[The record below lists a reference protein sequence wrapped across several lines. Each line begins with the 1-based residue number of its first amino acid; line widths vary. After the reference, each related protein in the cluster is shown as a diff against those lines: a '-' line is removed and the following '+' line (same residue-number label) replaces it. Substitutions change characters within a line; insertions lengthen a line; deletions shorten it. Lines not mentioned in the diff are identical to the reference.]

1 MNQLK
6 EWGFSTQWWRGEK
19 GEYWVIAQ
27 VILFVGFALL
37 PVYPAIALDNLPLIW
52 KYAEWGITGIFG
64 LMASWLLIS
73 GSLELGANL
82 TPLPHPKHDGELV
95 TGGVYG
101 LVRHPIYSGVI
112 FLAIAYSCWQLSL
125 SHAIGAIVLLLFFDI
140 KARKEESWLST
151 KFTDYEQYRSRVK
164 KLIPWVY

>member
-1 MNQLK
+1 MGLRPATHIM
-6 EWGFSTQWWRGEK
+6 ST
-19 GEYWVIAQ
+19 
-27 VILFVGFALL
+27 FVCL
-37 PVYPAIALDNLPLIW
+37 AI
-52 KYAEWGITGIFG
+52 
-64 LMASWLLIS
+64 IS

>member
-27 VILFVGFALL
+27 VILLVGFALL